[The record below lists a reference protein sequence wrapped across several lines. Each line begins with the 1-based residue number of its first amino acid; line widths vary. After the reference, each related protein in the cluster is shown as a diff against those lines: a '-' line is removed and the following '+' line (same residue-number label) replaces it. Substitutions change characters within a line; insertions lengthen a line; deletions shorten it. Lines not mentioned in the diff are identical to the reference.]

1 MMEETE
7 MKTIQNLSFVN
18 QIISKF
24 TSEQF
29 QKLRRHLETDRYPKE
44 ETLQALAEELK
55 LRKEVIRYWFFKQH
69 QREMKRKL
77 GVFWLQGLGK
87 TQILLLIKSDHQAE
101 EIQGALSK

>member
-1 MMEETE
+1 MDRRTFE
-7 MKTIQNLSFVN
+7 
-18 QIISKF
+18 F
-24 TSEQF
+24 TYEQY
-29 QKLRRHLETDRYPKE
+29 QKLRKHFKTDWNSKE
-44 ETLQALAEELK
+44 ATLQVLAEELK
-55 LRKEVIRYWFFKQH
+55 LTKGVIRYWFFKQH